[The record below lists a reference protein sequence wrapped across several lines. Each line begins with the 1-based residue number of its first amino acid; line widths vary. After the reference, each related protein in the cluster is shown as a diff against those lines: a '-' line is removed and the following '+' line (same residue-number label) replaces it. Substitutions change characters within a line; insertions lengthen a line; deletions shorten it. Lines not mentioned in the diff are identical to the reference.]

1 MSQAFMDQ
9 VKVEGGDAVVQAFKK
24 FTADVQKDLIETL
37 ADRQLGQIAQA
48 MRSEVLSLRTRTD
61 EAYARKG
68 SGRRWPYLK
77 RGVEVT
83 PGTARAKVA
92 SSIAVIPLGSKQR
105 RLYIG
110 KRVGV
115 TGKSGAFYGRLM
127 EKGFVIRR
135 KGRMRGWVRGEK
147 TIPGKWMFF
156 RLFKR
161 LKPGVEAETV
171 QEFKYFVDTWTHTA
185 TRSRD
190 RNKGDLS

>member
-1 MSQAFMDQ
+1 MSDQFLSQ
-9 VKVEGGDAVVQAFKK
+9 VKVDGGDAVVRAFKK
-24 FTADVQKDLIETL
+24 FTADVQKELIETL

-61 EAYARKG
+61 EAYTRKG

-83 PGTARAKVA
+83 PGTARQKVA

-105 RLYIG
+105 RLFVG

-115 TGKSGAFYGRLM
+115 TGRSGSFYGRLI
-127 EKGFVIRR
+127 EKGF
-135 KGRMRGWVRGEK
+135 KLKAAGGWVRSDRQ
-147 TIPGKWMFF
+147 IPGKWPFY

-161 LKPGVEAETV
+161 LKPGVEAEV
-171 QEFKYFVDTWTHTA
+171 VREFTDFIQSWTNPA
-185 TRSRD
+185 SSRKQ
-190 RNKGDLS
+190 NKGDLS